1 MEKID
6 HLLHAKWII
15 TCEENNRVLE
25 NHALAI
31 KDKKIVAILPS
42 QEATQKYQADKE
54 EHYSSH
60 AVLPGFIN
68 SHTHLA
74 MNLFRGLADDLELMD
89 WLNNHIWP
97 AEGQWVSQELV
108 YDGSLLAMAE
118 MIRGGTICFNDMYFF
133 LDATA
138 QAADLAGMRA
148 HIGMTVIGV
157 PTAWAKTTDE
167 YFAKAIDFYQ
177 RYKQNERIIPTLAPH
192 STYTVS
198 IEQLE
203 RVKKLADEYHL
214 KTNIH
219 LQEAPSEI
227 EQSMAQF
234 GKRPLQR
241 LHEIGMV
248 TPDLIAIHMTQINN
262 ADLEILQQTKPNIV
276 HCPESNMKLVSG
288 SCPVEQLSQL
298 GINVALG
305 TDGAASNNDL
315 DMFGEMRTAAF
326 LGKVTANDPKAIPA
340 VKALKMATLHGAR
353 ALGIDH
359 LTGSLE
365 IGKAADC
372 IAVDMNHIETQPI
385 YHPVSQIV
393 YTTPRNQVTDV
404 WVNGKQLLKNR
415 KLMTIDEKEL
425 LEKAQVWRKK
435 IKN

>member
-1 MEKID
+1 MEKIN
-6 HLLHAKWII
+6 HLIHANWII

-31 KDKKIVAILPS
+31 KDKKIVSILPS
-42 QEATQKYQADKE
+42 QVAAQTYQADRE

-89 WLNNHIWP
+89 WLNNYIWP
-97 AEGQWVSQELV
+97 AEGQWVSHELV

-133 LDATA
+133 MDATA
-138 QAADLAGMRA
+138 QAAEFAGMRA
-148 HIGMTVIGV
+148 HIGMTIIGV
-157 PTAWAKTTDE
+157 PTAWAKTPDE
-167 YFAKAIDFYQ
+167 YFAKAINFYQ
-177 RYKQNERIIPTLAPH
+177 RYKQNDKIIPTLAPH

-198 IEQLE
+198 LEQLE
-203 RVKKLADEYHL
+203 RVKKLADDYHL

-248 TPDLIAIHMTQINN
+248 TPDLIAIHMTQIND

-288 SCPVEQLSQL
+288 SCPVDQLSKL

-326 LGKVTANDPKAIPA
+326 LGKVTANDPKALSA
-340 VKALKMATLHGAR
+340 VNALKMATLNGAK

-365 IGKAADC
+365 AGKAADF

-415 KLMTIDEKEL
+415 QLMTIDEKEL
-425 LEKAQVWRKK
+425 LEKAQVWRNK
-435 IKN
+435 IKS